1 MTPEIR
7 FTPVYPLPTTTQRN
21 FACLVLPNV
30 LATMRI
36 LRKIKPDLV
45 HLHAQHYLSSA
56 VIPSD
61 IPYVLTS
68 WGIEVLDL
76 PEANFVFKTWAKI
89 TAAKAKMITVD
100 AELLKNIWI
109 KNGVDLQK
117 VRVIPFGVDTRLFNP
132 DMDGSRVRNRLRLED
147 NETVVISTRP
157 FYNHHYDV
165 ERLIRATPLVVKEHP
180 DAKFIIKGAGPLEAY
195 LKRLASSL
203 NVSDSIRFVGVVP
216 YNEIRQYL
224 AASDVY
230 VSTCFMDTTSV
241 SLLEAM
247 ACGLAPVVT
256 DTIGNRE
263 WITDTVNGF
272 LFPPRDHE
280 KLAEEISLL
289 IENEQLRKRFGER
302 CRKIVKEKADWK
314 NNVAE
319 MEAIYNS
326 ILK

>member
-1 MTPEIR
+1 
-7 FTPVYPLPTTTQRN
+7 
-21 FACLVLPNV
+21 
-30 LATMRI
+30 
-36 LRKIKPDLV
+36 
-45 HLHAQHYLSSA
+45 
-56 VIPSD
+56 
-61 IPYVLTS
+61 VLTS
-68 WGIEVLDL
+68 WGIEVLNL
-76 PEANFVFKTWAKI
+76 PKANFAFKTWAKI
-89 TAAKAKMITVD
+89 TATKAKMITVD
-100 AELLKNIWI
+100 AKLLKNIWTE
-109 KNGVDLQK
+109 NGVNPQK
-117 VRVIPFGVDTRLFNP
+117 VKVIPFGVDTKLFNP
-132 DMDGSRVRNRLRLED
+132 DIDGVRVRRRLHLED
-147 NETVVISTRP
+147 NEAVVISTRP

-165 ERLIRATPLVVKEHP
+165 ERLIRAAPLVVREHP

-195 LKRLASSL
+195 LKNLVNSL
-203 NVSDSIRFVGVVP
+203 NVSDNVRFVGVVP

-224 AASDVY
+224 AASDIY

-280 KLAEEISLL
+280 KLAEKIGLL
-289 IENEQLRKRFGER
+289 IENKPLRKSFGER
-302 CRKIVKEKADWK
+302 CREIVKEKADWK